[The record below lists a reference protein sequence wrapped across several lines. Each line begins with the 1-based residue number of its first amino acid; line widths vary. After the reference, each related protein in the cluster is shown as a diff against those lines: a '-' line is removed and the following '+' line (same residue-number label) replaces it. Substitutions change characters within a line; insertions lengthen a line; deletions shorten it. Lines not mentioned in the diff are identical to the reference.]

1 MEDNKNKRNC
11 GCLPG
16 VCCDVKNCAYHNGED
31 KCTASGITV
40 GPSYA
45 STGNDT
51 ACVTFK
57 PAEGCTGKDGCAI

>member
-1 MEDNKNKRNC
+1 MEENKRKC
-11 GCLPG
+11 ECLRG
-16 VCCDVKNCAYHNGED
+16 VNCDVRNCVYHDGEN

-45 STGNDT
+45 STGRDT

-57 PAEGCTGKDGCAI
+57 PASDCSGKDGCAI